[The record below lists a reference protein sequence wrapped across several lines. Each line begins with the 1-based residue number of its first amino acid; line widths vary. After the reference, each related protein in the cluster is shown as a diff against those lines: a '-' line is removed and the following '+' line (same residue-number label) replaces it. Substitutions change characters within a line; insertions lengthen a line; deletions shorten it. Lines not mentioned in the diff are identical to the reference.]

1 MTEPGIPNQLPAIPR
16 LSHSIYLGSTRTV
29 ILDTDHLL
37 NQVKE
42 GVRTGASLFLLGGP
56 PLRRDRCFASSHV
69 LQELYQPDEY
79 GHRHKWDKLAE
90 QSKNEQWPRQP
101 EAFER
106 FFQANFL
113 SDITFVDVS
122 GMFEEEPSVQQVR
135 KIDPSD
141 APTAQLAVLLSRLHP
156 IIYARD
162 HSLWKPRLAP
172 PPAQFLAVL
181 TAGRDLDLSE
191 STMNGM
197 SYVGAAIVVVVDGA
211 TNRAAALLQIP
222 RWVPKLAVVGGA
234 AWYFIGKERRDKVM
248 NALKPVGKFLLQQA
262 ELASRAI
269 EVLSAAVANVPED
282 ERLECRFAEVLA
294 ECGDERL
301 LAREIQER
309 IGLRI
314 GSSPA
319 PTIKKIREVVTSS
332 PCFVEGPRYRYR
344 LGRNYS
350 S

>member
-181 TAGRDLDLSE
+181 TAGRDLD
-191 STMNGM
+191 
-197 SYVGAAIVVVVDGA
+197 
-211 TNRAAALLQIP
+211 
-222 RWVPKLAVVGGA
+222 
-234 AWYFIGKERRDKVM
+234 
-248 NALKPVGKFLLQQA
+248 
-262 ELASRAI
+262 
-269 EVLSAAVANVPED
+269 
-282 ERLECRFAEVLA
+282 
-294 ECGDERL
+294 
-301 LAREIQER
+301 
-309 IGLRI
+309 
-314 GSSPA
+314 
-319 PTIKKIREVVTSS
+319 
-332 PCFVEGPRYRYR
+332 
-344 LGRNYS
+344 
-350 S
+350 